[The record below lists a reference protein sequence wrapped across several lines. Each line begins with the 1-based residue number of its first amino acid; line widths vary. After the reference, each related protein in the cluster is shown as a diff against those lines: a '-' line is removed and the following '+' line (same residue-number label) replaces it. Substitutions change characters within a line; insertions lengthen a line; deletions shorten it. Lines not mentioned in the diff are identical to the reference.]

1 MTLLTRM
8 QQNKTNNYDYYI
20 MYFLLYLLAINAN
33 CNTPDYHIQTVDETQ
48 SG

>member
-8 QQNKTNNYDYYI
+8 QQNKMNNYVYYF

-33 CNTPDYHIQTVDETQ
+33 SITPDYLIQTVDGIQ
-48 SG
+48 SW

>member
-8 QQNKTNNYDYYI
+8 QQNKTNDCVYYFVC
-20 MYFLLYLLAINAN
+20 FLLYLLAINAN
-33 CNTPDYHIQTVDETQ
+33 GITPDYLIQAVHEIQ